1 MLLIEEFS
9 KHEIIADKPSW
20 LLDQRV
26 LNGNIKAIYTYIMLW
41 MDSFK

>member
-9 KHEIIADKPSW
+9 KREIIANNPSW

-26 LNGNIKAIYTYIMLW
+26 LIGNIKAIYIYIMLR
-41 MDSFK
+41 MDSFE